1 MYVAMCFCFI
11 FSVILLFIA
20 SCVNGIARVITAGL
34 SCTLVFIGF
43 ILIGISSIEA
53 NKTAETYTIHSSKEL
68 VITDK
73 ENRVLKFDSKNNIRD
88 YYYKN
93 NVNAGFFIVN
103 EKALDY
109 FTEVKKEGF
118 YQIKIGDVEYAIA
131 HSAYAE
137 CTTGAAT
144 TAKVAAIITDAD
156 TSNSAFTL
164 IKGVTVNVKF
174 TKSNTAPNPTLN
186 INSTGDKPIYY
197 KGTAIAASE
206 LKANRICTF
215 VYVYDTS
222 VSDAHW
228 EFIGTTAD
236 DTVNVS
242 TISTTEIDN
251 LWK

>member
-1 MYVAMCFCFI
+1 M
-11 FSVILLFIA
+11 A
-20 SCVNGIARVITAGL
+20 S
-34 SCTLVFIGF
+34 
-43 ILIGISSIEA
+43 
-53 NKTAETYTIHSSKEL
+53 TI
-68 VITDK
+68 
-73 ENRVLKFDSKNNIRD
+73 N
-88 YYYKN
+88 
-93 NVNAGFFIVN
+93 
-103 EKALDY
+103 
-109 FTEVKKEGF
+109 
-118 YQIKIGDVEYAIA
+118 QIKIGGIEYALA

-144 TAKVAAIITDAD
+144 TAKEAIIVTDAD

-174 TKSNTAPNPTLN
+174 TKNNTAPNPTLN
-186 INSTGDKPIYY
+186 INSTGAKPIYY
-197 KGTAIAASE
+197 QGTNIIASE

-228 EFIGTTAD
+228 EFIGATAD

-242 TISTTEIDN
+242 TISTTDIDN